1 MNEFKGDKRSKAFK
15 AWKKNHEAASN
26 GLGDTVEKITKATGI
41 KKVVDTIFQKL
52 EKSCGCDE
60 RKNSLNKMFPSKK
73 IECLTE
79 DEYNY
84 LDIFFSS
91 KKSTV
96 TPVQQNEL
104 ILIYN
109 RVFNDTAVA
118 TSCGS
123 CFLNGVY
130 DKLNKVFNQYND

>member
-1 MNEFKGDKRSKAFK
+1 MNEFKGDKRSKAYK

-73 IECLTE
+73 IECLLE

-84 LDIFFSS
+84 LDVFFQSNP
-91 KKSTV
+91 STV
-96 TPVQQNEL
+96 KPEVQKEL
-104 ILIYN
+104 IVIYN
-109 RVFNDTAVA
+109 RIFNERAV
-118 TSCGS
+118 TTGCDS
-123 CFLNGVY
+123 CFARGIFA
-130 DKLNKVFNQYND
+130 KLKEVFNQYND